1 MRYLLSLSHVLLS
14 PHRHFRP
21 MSLTLKK
28 TLRIREDL
36 DMIQKASLL

>member
-1 MRYLLSLSHVLLS
+1 
-14 PHRHFRP
+14 

-36 DMIQKASLL
+36 DIILKASLL